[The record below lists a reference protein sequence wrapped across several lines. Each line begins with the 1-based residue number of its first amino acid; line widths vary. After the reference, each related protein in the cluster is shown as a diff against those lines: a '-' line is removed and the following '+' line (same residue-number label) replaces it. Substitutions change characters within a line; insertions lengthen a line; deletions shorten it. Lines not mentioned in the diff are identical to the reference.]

1 MRNTEE
7 NARITHYIHEV
18 LPIVAEL
25 VKIFLESNN
34 YQIKQEGCG
43 FDLAFSIKSGDR
55 EANFFLQNL
64 LLEIA
69 TVDTHEEPL
78 RFDERLRDFD
88 YFLAKTARHAQSKL
102 KVISQLLGEENVEA
116 AIEDLCRNAGQFGQI
131 QIWRIDQQKPT
142 QGHQ

>member
-7 NARITHYIHEV
+7 NARITHFIHGV
-18 LPIVAEL
+18 SPIVAAL
-25 VKIFLESNN
+25 VKTLLESHN
-34 YQIKQEGCG
+34 YQIKQKGCG
-43 FDLAFSIKSGDR
+43 FDLAFSISSGDR

-69 TVDTHEEPL
+69 TLDGDEDPL

-88 YFLAKTARHAQSKL
+88 YFLAKTTRQAQSKL
-102 KVISQLLGEENVEA
+102 KVISQLLGEEDIET
-116 AIEDLCRNAGQFGQI
+116 AIENLCRNAGRLGRV

-142 QGHQ
+142 QGHK